1 MIHLKKGTSPSID
14 LLFDM
19 FNIDSQRLA
28 DGLNNYIKQE
38 GKSDNWTNTKIDN
51 DKFIKLL
58 ASSIGYGY
66 YYVKETKPGEVKVV
80 PILSSQDAYDAVGKI
95 LKIEAKYPGPTTKI
109 MSLKIDTDSPTFGPS
124 QYLVAIRN
132 TQGKLLPL
140 SLRINKTK

>member
-1 MIHLKKGTSPSID
+1 
-14 LLFDM
+14 M

-66 YYVKETKPGEVKVV
+66 YYVRETKPGEVKVV
-80 PILSSQDAYDAVGKI
+80 PILSSQDAYDALGKI

-109 MSLKIDTDSPTFGPS
+109 MSLKIKNRFITEKNLKSFTIF
-124 QYLVAIRN
+124 LVA
-132 TQGKLLPL
+132 
-140 SLRINKTK
+140 

>member
-1 MIHLKKGTSPSID
+1 MLFKLFLIKSQPRMYKIFSILLNMIFKDRS
-14 LLFDM
+14 
-19 FNIDSQRLA
+19 
-28 DGLNNYIKQE
+28 
-38 GKSDNWTNTKIDN
+38 IDN

-95 LKIEAKYPGPTTKI
+95 LKIETKYPGPTTKI

-140 SLRINKTK
+140 SLRISKTK